1 MFVFYFFCLASSVT
15 GTLIRNK
22 RNITLFMGK
31 TSKPNK
37 HKFLEVGWDGVW
49 ICVSC
54 NAGCKVNI
62 DVLASIPL
70 QGSWKILIAYF
81 YLQTEKSEQQCNY
94 INLLLLSI
102 HDMGLKGWGL
112 PYMGDIGM

>member
-1 MFVFYFFCLASSVT
+1 MCQY
-15 GTLIRNK
+15 
-22 RNITLFMGK
+22 
-31 TSKPNK
+31 
-37 HKFLEVGWDGVW
+37 
-49 ICVSC
+49 
-54 NAGCKVNI
+54 NAVCKVNI
-62 DVLASIPL
+62 DVPVSIPL

-112 PYMGDIGM
+112 PYMGDIGMCCGMR